1 MKRAMII
8 VGLLSAV
15 TGCTASPGPA
25 TANATATA
33 GAAQPTAGAA
43 TAGATSAGTA
53 PAAGADGRCSHPF
66 PGNDDVSACVYP
78 GGLYSVSYRDENQ
91 YYWHP
96 TKGDFA
102 VAETFYK
109 KNAPGRAAGAW
120 TGRTISVGDSCV
132 ISDDWIPNVAHPPSD
147 CMDSRDEEM
156 RGATGEEQ
164 RSVLAFWRVMTKD
177 VPSADR

>member
-8 VGLLSAV
+8 VGLLSVV

-25 TANATATA
+25 TASAKATANAAKATA
-33 GAAQPTAGAA
+33 STTPTAG
-43 TAGATSAGTA
+43 T
-53 PAAGADGRCSHPF
+53 DGRCSHPF

-102 VAETFYK
+102 VAETFYQ
-109 KNAPGRAAGAW
+109 KNDHGRAAGAW

-132 ISDDWIPNVAHPPSD
+132 ISDNWVPNVVHPPLD

-164 RSVLAFWRVMTKD
+164 RSVLAFWRVMTKY
-177 VPSADR
+177 VPAAER

>member
-1 MKRAMII
+1 MII
-8 VGLLSAV
+8 VGLLSVV
-15 TGCTASPGPA
+15 TGCTASPGSA
-25 TANATATA
+25 TASAKATADTA
-33 GAAQPTAGAA
+33 KA
-43 TAGATSAGTA
+43 TASTT
-53 PAAGADGRCSHPF
+53 PAAGTDGRCSHPF

-132 ISDDWIPNVAHPPSD
+132 ISDDWVPNAAHPPSD

-164 RSVLAFWRVMTKD
+164 RSVLAFWRVVTKY
-177 VPSADR
+177 VPAAER